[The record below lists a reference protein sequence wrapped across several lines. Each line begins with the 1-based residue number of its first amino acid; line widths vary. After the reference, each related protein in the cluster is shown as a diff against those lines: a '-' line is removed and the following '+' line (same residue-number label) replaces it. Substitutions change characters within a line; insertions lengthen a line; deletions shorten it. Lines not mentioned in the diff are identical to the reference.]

1 MEDGMNGLQRML
13 AALLAAVGGA
23 AAVAAEAPRPNILWI
38 TTEDIGPELGCY
50 GDTYAQTPNLD
61 ALAARGLRYL
71 HAWSTAPVCAPA
83 RTTLIS
89 GMYPP
94 CLGAEHMRSEVAPP
108 PFFRMYPQ
116 LLRER
121 GYYCSNNSKEDYN
134 LAKPGQVWDDSSGK
148 AHWRNRREG
157 QPFFAIFNFTIT
169 HESQIRK
176 RPHTWIHDPAKAPV
190 PAYHPDTPEVRQDWA
205 QYYDNITTMDGQAG
219 KVLAELQADGLEEDT
234 IVFFYGDHGSG
245 MPRSKRWPYN
255 SGLHVA
261 LIVHVPEKYKALAPP
276 DYRAGGTTD
285 RLVGFVDFAPSLASL
300 AGMKPPDWMQGRAF
314 MGAHTAPPP
323 KFQHGFRGRM
333 DERYDLVRS
342 VTDGRYVYLRQY
354 MPHLIYGQH
363 IDYMFQTPTTRLW
376 KEMYDAGKLKAP
388 QTHFWERKP
397 PEELYDL
404 QADPDETRNLAG
416 SPEHRVMLETLRK
429 AQRDHALAIRDVGLL
444 SEAEFHRR
452 AAAAGVSIYEFGHD
466 ADKYPLE
473 RILDMAD
480 AATLGEAGA
489 EPRLKQGLKDPDSGV
504 RYWAVM
510 GFLIRG
516 AGAVSGARAELAAA
530 LKDES
535 PTVRVIAAR
544 ALGEYG
550 GEAGLALALPVLR
563 DHASPVENGAYL
575 SMLALN
581 AVDALGPKAASLK
594 EIVRAL
600 PLQDPKAAGRANG
613 YVARLVQTITG
624 AAPAA
629 KPPRPRTKERSAK
642 PAGTGG

>member
-1 MEDGMNGLQRML
+1 MSGSRFGM
-13 AALLAAVGGA
+13 ALVAAVLAGVAAAGA
-23 AAVAAEAPRPNILWI
+23 ADAKRPNILWI
-38 TTEDIGPELGCY
+38 TCEDTGPELGCY

-61 ALAARGLRYL
+61 ALASRGLRYL

-83 RTTLIS
+83 RTTLIT

-94 CLGAEHMRSEVAPP
+94 SLGAEHMRSEVAPP
-108 PFFRMYPQ
+108 PFLRMYPQ
-116 LLRER
+116 ILRES

-134 LAKPGQVWDDSSGK
+134 VAKPGTVWDESSGK
-148 AHWRNRREG
+148 AHWRNRKAD
-157 QPFFAIFNFTIT
+157 QPFFSIFNFTTT

-176 RPHTWIHDPAKAPV
+176 RPHTAVHDPAKAPV

-219 KVLAELQADGLEEDT
+219 KVLEQLKEDGLADDT

-245 MPRSKRWPYN
+245 MPRSKRWPYD

-261 LIVHVPEKYKALAPP
+261 LIVHVPEKFKDLAPAGYKA
-276 DYRAGGTTD
+276 GVTSD
-285 RLVGFVDFAPSLASL
+285 RLVGFVDFAPTLVSL
-300 AGMKPPDWMQGRAF
+300 AGAKPPEWMQGRAI
-314 MGAHTAPPP
+314 MGAHAASPP

-342 VTDGRYVYLRQY
+342 VTDGRYVYVRQY

-376 KEMYDAGKLKAP
+376 KEMYEAGRLKPP

-404 QADPDETRNLAG
+404 QSDPDETRNLVG
-416 SPEHRVMLETLRK
+416 SPEHQAILAQLRI
-429 AQRDHALAIRDVGLL
+429 AQRDHALSIRDVGML

-452 AAAAGVSIYEFGHD
+452 AAVAGVSIYEFGHD
-466 ADKYPLE
+466 AATYPLE

-480 AATLGEAGA
+480 IATFGKPGVEG
-489 EPRLKQGLKDPDSGV
+489 RLKEGLKDSDSGV
-504 RYWAVM
+504 RYWAAM
-510 GFLIRG
+510 GFLVRG
-516 AGAVSGARAELAAA
+516 TEAVAGARDELGAA

-563 DHASPVENGAYL
+563 DHASPVDNGAYL
-575 SMLALN
+575 AMLALN
-581 AVDALGPKAASLK
+581 AIDALGPKAESLK
-594 EIVRAL
+594 AMVAAL
-600 PLQDPKAAGRANG
+600 PAQDPKAAGRANG
-613 YVARLVQTITG
+613 YVARLIQTITG

-629 KPPRPRTKERSAK
+629 GRPEKAAKRKLAK
-642 PAGTGG
+642 PDARPAKQ

>member
-1 MEDGMNGLQRML
+1 MSGSRFGMAL
-13 AALLAAVGGA
+13 AVAVLAGA
-23 AAVAAEAPRPNILWI
+23 TAAVAADAPRPNILWI
-38 TTEDIGPELGCY
+38 TCEDTGPELGCY
-50 GDTYAQTPNLD
+50 GDAYATTPNLD

-121 GYYCSNNSKEDYN
+121 GYYCSNNNKEDYN
-134 LAKPGQVWDDSSGK
+134 LTKPGQVWDDSSGR
-148 AHWRNRREG
+148 AHWRNRG
-157 QPFFAIFNFTIT
+157 KDQPFFAIFNFTTT

-176 RPHTWIHDPAKAPV
+176 RPHEAVHDPAKAPV

-205 QYYDNITTMDGQAG
+205 QYYDNITTMDRQAG
-219 KVLAELQADGLEEDT
+219 KVLEELKADGLADDT

-255 SGLHVA
+255 SGLQVP
-261 LIVHVPEKYKALAPP
+261 LIVHVPEKFRGLAPA
-276 DYRAGGTTD
+276 DYKPGGTTD
-285 RLVGFVDFAPSLASL
+285 RLVGFVDFAPTLVSLAD
-300 AGMKPPDWMQGRAF
+300 AKPPDWMQGRAF
-314 MGAHTAPPP
+314 MGTFAAPPAR
-323 KFQHGFRGRM
+323 FQHGFRGRM

-342 VTDGRYVYLRQY
+342 VTDGRHVYLRQY
-354 MPHLIYGQH
+354 MPHLVYGQH
-363 IDYMFQTPTTRLW
+363 IDYMFQTPTTRIW
-376 KEMYDAGKLKAP
+376 KEMHDAGKLQP
-388 QTHFWERKP
+388 PRTHFWEPKP
-397 PEELYDL
+397 AEELYDL

-416 SPEHRVMLETLRK
+416 SPEHRAVLETLRK

-466 ADKYPLE
+466 TSKYPLE

-480 AATLGEAGA
+480 LATLRQPDVEG
-489 EPRLKQGLKDPDSGV
+489 RLKAGLKDPDSGV
-504 RYWAVM
+504 RYWAAM
-510 GFLIRG
+510 GFLVRG
-516 AGAVSGARAELAAA
+516 AEAVAGARDDLAAA

-544 ALGEYG
+544 ALGEHG

-563 DHASPVENGAYL
+563 EHASPVENGAYL
-575 SMLALN
+575 AILALN
-581 AVDALGPKAASLK
+581 AIDALGPKAASLK
-594 EIVRAL
+594 DAVRAL

-613 YVARLVQTITG
+613 YVSRLVQTITG
-624 AAPAA
+624 ASSAPRATKPRAKDRAA
-629 KPPRPRTKERSAK
+629 KPAKKED
-642 PAGTGG
+642 